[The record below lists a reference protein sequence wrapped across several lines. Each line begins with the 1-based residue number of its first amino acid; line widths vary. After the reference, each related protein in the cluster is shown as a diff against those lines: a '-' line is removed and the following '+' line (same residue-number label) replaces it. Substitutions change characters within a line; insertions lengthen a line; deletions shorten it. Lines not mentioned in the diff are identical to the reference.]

1 MEKMLINAIQTEEVR
16 VALVKDRYLF
26 DLDIEC
32 PGEVKKRAI
41 FIKQPSPDG
50 SQASMP
56 FLLNTALNGKA
67 FCLLKKLH
75 LNI

>member
-1 MEKMLINAIQTEEVR
+1 MLINAIQTEEVR

-32 PGEVKKRAI
+32 PGEVKKKGNIYKATVTRRE
-41 FIKQPSPDG
+41 PSLDAVFVEYG
-50 SQASMP
+50 SKRQ
-56 FLLNTALNGKA
+56 G